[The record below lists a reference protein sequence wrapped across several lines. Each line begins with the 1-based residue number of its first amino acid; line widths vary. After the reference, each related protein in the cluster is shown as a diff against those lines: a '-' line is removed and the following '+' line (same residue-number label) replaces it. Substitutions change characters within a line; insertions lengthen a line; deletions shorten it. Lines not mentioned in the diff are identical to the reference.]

1 MAAFFYGLDHLAI
14 FPIFV
19 GMSSIGR
26 IGLPFMVILLSL
38 ASCGEEVDSSILETY
53 KGPIGLAMDIELFHS
68 DSTIIR
74 TQVKA
79 KKQMKFGTGDLEF
92 PEGIEIFFFDKDGNT
107 SSTMRADKGYY
118 DKTKNIYRGEGDVQV
133 HNLEKDQKLSSEEL
147 FWDPNAKKIYT
158 EKFVTI
164 QEKETIFNGTGMEAD
179 DRFVEYKLFKV
190 TNSRTILPGEGL

>member
-1 MAAFFYGLDHLAI
+1 MNILGRFT
-14 FPIFV
+14 FPFIC
-19 GMSSIGR
+19 
-26 IGLPFMVILLSL
+26 LLVCLS
-38 ASCGEEVDSSILETY
+38 SCGEEVDSSILETY
-53 KGPIGLAMDIELFHS
+53 KGPIGLAFDIELFHS

-92 PEGIEIFFFDKDGNT
+92 PEGIEIIFFDRDGNT
-107 SSTMRADKGYY
+107 STTMRADKGFY
-118 DKTKNIYRGEGDVQV
+118 DKTKNLYRGEGDVQV

-147 FWDPNAKKIYT
+147 FWNPNAEKIYT
-158 EKFVTI
+158 DKFVTI

-179 DRFVEYKLFKV
+179 QGFDKYKLFKV

>member
-1 MAAFFYGLDHLAI
+1 MSVIGRLS
-14 FPIFV
+14 FPFV
-19 GMSSIGR
+19 G
-26 IGLPFMVILLSL
+26 LVLCLS
-38 ASCGEEVDSSILETY
+38 SCGEEVDSSILESY

-92 PEGIEIFFFDKDGNT
+92 PEGIEIFFFDKDGKT
-107 SSTMRADKGYY
+107 STTMRADKGYY

-147 FWDPNAKKIYT
+147 YWDPNSKKIYT

-164 QEKETIFNGTGMEAD
+164 QEKETIFNGTGMESD
-179 DRFVEYKLFKV
+179 DRFSEYKLFKV
-190 TNSRTILPGEGL
+190 TNSRTILPGEGM